1 MLRDPQLVYE
11 KAEEMAEQ
19 FRKRVEQAA
28 QSAAEPQPDTLGA
41 APEGQ
46 PFVY

>member
-28 QSAAEPQPDTLGA
+28 LSANEAAELQI
-41 APEGQ
+41 EGQ
-46 PFVY
+46 PFVF

>member
-28 QSAAEPQPDTLGA
+28 QSATESVDALG
-41 APEGQ
+41 EGQ